1 MNHQSRVRRL
11 VQSIAGAG
19 LGLWAVAS
27 LLFLFLQV
35 VPEILMRTPVGFP
48 RPSLSGPPI
57 SLQEQLQLKGP
68 LYEQYL
74 VFLKRLITLD
84 LGPAL
89 VGGHPVARVLTE
101 LAPRTLTLWLLSL
114 GLASPLG
121 LGLYLAL
128 QSRSTVRRFQS
139 AMGVLILAS
148 LFAPLAGALLRWGLA
163 DQLRLFP
170 SGGLLSPELWHA
182 APISVNA
189 LFLQLL
195 GAVLLAVVSAALT
208 WRISA
213 RIALVP
219 VRLGL
224 SLLVFV
230 GLLSA
235 AIFTW
240 HQTHTLVLM
249 TDLLR
254 HMALPLAT
262 LVPCLAALCALFFR
276 YAGGSLSAPW
286 LSFFAALSLS
296 LVLIVE
302 ILFAWGGMG
311 MLWRAVMR
319 ADFPVLLG
327 SFWVM
332 SIGVLGLSALVAPAL
347 TRIPLVVSVA
357 PPRGLL
363 WLGVGSLS
371 CVVLL
376 AVAQPLLMS
385 TLWAAPAEG
394 RLYDPLTG
402 YDRTLEQNPAP
413 PSLTHLLGTD
423 RWSRDIFSQLL
434 YGAGQA
440 LKVGAPAALAGVLI
454 GWALWALLKRFPSL
468 LSFLATVTLAMPLVP
483 AILVWGGIFEFGHT
497 GLGLLLGFFSWPL
510 TALVLMRAET
520 RHWGRLL
527 LSSAMLT
534 MGYAVAMGHLTSF
547 LRLGRFESL
556 LDWALMLDGV
566 VLSNPVAFWWQALPP
581 ALGIS
586 LLTFGC
592 YLTAFS
598 VASPSAPEEYPSRRS
613 PTERSSP
620 AERRLL

>member
-11 VQSIAGAG
+11 VQSLAGAA
-19 LGLWAVAS
+19 LGLWTVAS

-57 SLQEQLQLKGP
+57 SLQEQLQLHGP
-68 LYEQYL
+68 LHEQYL
-74 VFLKRLITLD
+74 IFLKRLITLD

-89 VGGHPVARVLTE
+89 VGGHPVSRVLAE
-101 LAPRTLTLWLLSL
+101 MAPRTLVLWLLAL
-114 GLASPLG
+114 GLAAPLG
-121 LGLYLAL
+121 VGLYLAW

-139 AMGVLILAS
+139 AIGVLAFAS
-148 LFAPLAGALLRWGLA
+148 LFLPLISALLRWGLA
-163 DQLRLFP
+163 DQLRLLP

-182 APISVNA
+182 APVSVNA

-195 GAVLLAVVSAALT
+195 GAVLLAALGALFT
-208 WRISA
+208 WAIGG
-213 RIALVP
+213 RIALEP

-224 SLLVFV
+224 SLLVFA
-230 GLLSA
+230 GLIVTALLA
-235 AIFTW
+235 W
-240 HQTHTLVLM
+240 HHANTLVLI

-262 LVPCLAALCALFFR
+262 LVPSLAALGALFFR
-276 YAGGSLSAPW
+276 YAGSLSMPW
-286 LSFFAALSLS
+286 LAFFAALSLS
-296 LVLIVE
+296 LVLIAE

-311 MLWRAVMR
+311 MLWRAVVR
-319 ADFPVLLG
+319 TDFPVLLG

-332 SIGVLGLSALVAPAL
+332 SVGVLGLSALVAPAL
-347 TRIPLVVSVA
+347 TRIVFAAPVP

-363 WLGVGSLS
+363 WLGGVSLL

-376 AVAQPLLMS
+376 AVAHPVLMG
-385 TLWAAPAEG
+385 TLWAAPIEG

-440 LKVGAPAALAGVLI
+440 LKMGVPAALTGAVT
-454 GWALWALLKRFPSL
+454 GWALWALLGRFPSV
-468 LSFLATVTLAMPLVP
+468 LSFLATVTLAMPSVP
-483 AILVWGGIFEFGHT
+483 AILVGSGIFEFNHM
-497 GLGLLLGFFSWPL
+497 GLGWVLGLFGWPL
-510 TALVLMRAET
+510 TALVLVQAEA
-520 RHWGRLL
+520 RRWGRRL

-534 MGYAVAMGHLTSF
+534 MGYAVAMGHLASF

-598 VASPSAPEEYPSRRS
+598 VASPSALGEYRSHRS

-620 AERRLL
+620 AERPPL